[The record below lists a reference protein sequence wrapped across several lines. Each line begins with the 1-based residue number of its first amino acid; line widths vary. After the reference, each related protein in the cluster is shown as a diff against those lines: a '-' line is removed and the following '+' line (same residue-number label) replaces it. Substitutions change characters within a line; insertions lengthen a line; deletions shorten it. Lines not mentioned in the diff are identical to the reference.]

1 MCINLSAAPGSAKDL
16 IRGMSEKHSKWI
28 SREDVEG
35 DKSIN
40 NKAKLQGGSVD
51 KQLGR
56 YVLGYIL

>member
-1 MCINLSAAPGSAKDL
+1 MCINLSAAPGSAKDSIL
-16 IRGMSEKHSKWI
+16 GMSEKHSKWI
-28 SREDVEG
+28 SREDVG
-35 DKSIN
+35 RDKSIY